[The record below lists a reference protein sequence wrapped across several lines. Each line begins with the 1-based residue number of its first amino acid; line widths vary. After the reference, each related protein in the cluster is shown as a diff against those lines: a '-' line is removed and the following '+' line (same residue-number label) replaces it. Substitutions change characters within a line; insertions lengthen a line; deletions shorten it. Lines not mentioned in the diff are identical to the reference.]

1 MSDSSASAHA
11 ASDPQGSAGN
21 LSSHTAA
28 APSDPR
34 APEADLWQWIYASGA
49 TVPFSEA
56 DLTGLVRAAGERNAA
71 RGLTGCL
78 VYYEGSFLHA
88 MEGPAVAVEALW
100 ETLQADRRH
109 ARLLILERRALAARE
124 FPAWP
129 LELITLPP
137 DTCQFPQLPSAHFQ
151 RLLQD
156 FCGGKWRRAFACQR
170 RENTALPIC
179 NPVVAAWLGL
189 PAGPQADL
197 TNIQV
202 TANHNSAAQSNGETR

>member
-1 MSDSSASAHA
+1 MSDDFPSAHT
-11 ASDPQGSAGN
+11 ASDPKGSPGDF
-21 LSSHTAA
+21 SSHTASAPA
-28 APSDPR
+28 APSSP
-34 APEADLWQWIYASGA
+34 ATDLWQWIYASGA

-56 DLTGLVRAAGERNAA
+56 DLAGLVQAARQRNAA

-100 ETLQADRRH
+100 ESLQADRRH
-109 ARLLILERRALAARE
+109 ARLLILERRPLTARE
-124 FPAWP
+124 FPDWP
-129 LELITLPP
+129 LELITMQP
-137 DTCQFPQLPSAHFQ
+137 DTCQFPPLPSPQFQ

-156 FCGGKWRRAFACQR
+156 FCDGKWRRAFACHR

-179 NPVVAAWLGL
+179 NPMVAAWMGL
-189 PAGPQADL
+189 PAGAQADL

-202 TANHNSAAQSNGETR
+202 AANHINAAQSNGETR